1 MFFLLSSYIL
11 QKIAK
16 KLSSS
21 WIKKKCIVST
31 NLETILYSNP
41 YCSLLFPNW
50 KTYVKRTTEDRRDT
64 IRTEKKYRLNNWKV
78 NIQL

>member
-1 MFFLLSSYIL
+1 MNQEKMYCKH
-11 QKIAK
+11 Q
-16 KLSSS
+16 S
-21 WIKKKCIVST
+21 WNDIVQ
-31 NLETILYSNP
+31 
-41 YCSLLFPNW
+41 YCSLLFPNC